1 MLQALPIGSSDFST
15 LRENNEIYVD
25 KTALM
30 FQLAKSRGKIFLARP
45 RRFGKSLLISTFD
58 SLFRDGLKHFRGL
71 EIEKLWTDKTYPV
84 VRLDFSEIKE
94 VKTAEDFKKTFTTS
108 WPPHSQGKRIRSSAA
123 TPIRSAMEKGALE
136 AVIDYFN
143 AVVTAIDYHRYPIK
157 DEASCRAYMQVLL
170 IGAAMI
176 PKVEIHNAHGRS
188 GMEVEVNGQH
198 WVSSSSLLAAHRK
211 SPTYLMRQSINSVP
225 VTTGR
230 HPSTQIASV
239 WHWFSTAKNDD
250 SRLGNGPKS
259 LQTGSH
265 SLNPSRPDTTD
276 TH

>member
-108 WPPHSQGKRIRSSAA
+108 WPPHSNLSALSL
-123 TPIRSAMEKGALE
+123 IK
-136 AVIDYFN
+136 AV
-143 AVVTAIDYHRYPIK
+143 
-157 DEASCRAYMQVLL
+157 
-170 IGAAMI
+170 
-176 PKVEIHNAHGRS
+176 
-188 GMEVEVNGQH
+188 
-198 WVSSSSLLAAHRK
+198 
-211 SPTYLMRQSINSVP
+211 SV
-225 VTTGR
+225 
-230 HPSTQIASV
+230 
-239 WHWFSTAKNDD
+239 
-250 SRLGNGPKS
+250 
-259 LQTGSH
+259 
-265 SLNPSRPDTTD
+265 
-276 TH
+276 